1 MADLTS
7 DTLETLIM
15 MWVFTWAA
23 MIIMILRLIMRKF
36 RKQRFEAS
44 DYVTMVC
51 MFCLLA
57 RNGLVHVVL
66 IWGTNALTDD
76 FRASH
81 IFTADEIYQ
90 RETGSKLAVIN
101 RLFYD
106 S

>member
-1 MADLTS
+1 MAYLSS
-7 DTLETLIM
+7 DTLITLII
-15 MWVFTWAA
+15 MWIFTWAA
-23 MIIMILRLIMRKF
+23 MIIMALRLIMRKL

-44 DYVTMVC
+44 DYVTMAC
-51 MFCLLA
+51 MLCLLA
-57 RNGLVHVVL
+57 RNGMTHVIL
-66 IWGTNALTDD
+66 IWGTNALTEA

-90 RETGSKLAVIN
+90 RETGSKLSVIN